1 MEATKYVAFGVP
13 DVDEAAGFYRD
24 SLGFKEI
31 GRPEGCV
38 ALTSG
43 PLTLMICLD
52 DGNSP
57 CFNLSV
63 DDIEAAEKTFVTHG
77 GEVYLRIRK
86 EVFVKDQYGHC
97 WCLTPKKVFK

>member
-1 MEATKYVAFGVP
+1 MLSCGHSSRVENRSFVWKGKWLPGSIRTMEATKYVAFGVP
-13 DVDEAAGFYRD
+13 DVDEAAAFYRD
-24 SLGFKEI
+24 MLGFKEI
-31 GRPEGCV
+31 RGPEGCV

-63 DDIEAAEKTFVTHG
+63 DDI
-77 GEVYLRIRK
+77 
-86 EVFVKDQYGHC
+86 
-97 WCLTPKKVFK
+97 